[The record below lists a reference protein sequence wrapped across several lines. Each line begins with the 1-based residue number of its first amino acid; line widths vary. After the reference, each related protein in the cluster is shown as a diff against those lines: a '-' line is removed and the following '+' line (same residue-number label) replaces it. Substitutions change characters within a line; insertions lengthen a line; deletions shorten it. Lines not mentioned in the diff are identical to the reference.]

1 MSSKNNKDTKLDI
14 LNQTRDRSPMP
25 RPVIYRDKTKYDRNV
40 AKEQLREELNE
51 VKDEI

>member
-1 MSSKNNKDTKLDI
+1 MAKKDNDMKLDI
-14 LNQTRDRSPMP
+14 LNQTRDRSLMP

-40 AKEQLREELNE
+40 AKEQLRAELNE

>member
-1 MSSKNNKDTKLDI
+1 MNKKDNDIKLDI
-14 LNQTRDRSPMP
+14 LNQTRDRSLMP

-40 AKEQLREELNE
+40 AKEQLRAELNE

>member
-1 MSSKNNKDTKLDI
+1 MAKKDNDMKLDI
-14 LNQTRDRSPMP
+14 LNQTRDRSLMP

-40 AKEQLREELNE
+40 AKEQLRVELNE

>member
-1 MSSKNNKDTKLDI
+1 MNKKDNDMKLDI
-14 LNQTRDRSPMP
+14 LNQTRDRSLMP

-40 AKEQLREELNE
+40 AKEQLRAELNE